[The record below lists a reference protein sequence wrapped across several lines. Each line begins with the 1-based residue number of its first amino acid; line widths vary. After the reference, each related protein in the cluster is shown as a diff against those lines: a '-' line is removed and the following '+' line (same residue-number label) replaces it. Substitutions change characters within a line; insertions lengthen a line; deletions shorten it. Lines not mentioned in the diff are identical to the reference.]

1 MNKNMNWLVLTL
13 AAKYQFPHK
22 PKKNKAKANFLVATI
37 LIGLFASAFVCAISG
52 SSQLASAQ
60 PLYPVSGA
68 SVSASGNDFGS
79 ATTDTLGRYN
89 ITSYLGAGFYSVT
102 ASATGCIDAERDN
115 VSVASGAETVNVNF
129 LLNASGVITG
139 KITDQS
145 TGTPLTI
152 SFVSATPATGTG
164 GGTGAITDN
173 NGNYILN
180 TNLPTGTYNIT
191 AYNAAGY
198 IGQTV
203 SGIAVTQ
210 GSTTSNVNIALP
222 KSGIIVG
229 TIRDSV
235 TSAPQPNVLVEAISQ
250 STGNYVAS
258 AITNSSGQYTLNMNL
273 ATGTYNITEIFPTN
287 HLPKTVSGVIVT
299 AGQQTTANILL
310 DPSGIITG
318 RITSTTGQP
327 VAGASVYASFG
338 SFFGFATTDGSGNYQ
353 ITSGLGTG
361 VYSVTALYST
371 SFNLT
376 AGVNVVQGQTTANVN
391 MQLTLLPSGIITGR
405 LTNSTGSPIQSA
417 SVTATDALGL
427 SAGSATTNSSGDYV
441 ISTGLNTGS
450 YNVTATATG
459 YAQQVKTGIVVIV
472 NQVTANVNFQLT
484 AVPSGRISGLV
495 QTTTPAIPE
504 NPSVEVLAFSAFIL
518 TAVTVQTVLTKR
530 KKKP

>member
-1 MNKNMNWLVLTL
+1 
-13 AAKYQFPHK
+13 
-22 PKKNKAKANFLVATI
+22 
-37 LIGLFASAFVCAISG
+37 
-52 SSQLASAQ
+52 
-60 PLYPVSGA
+60 
-68 SVSASGNDFGS
+68 
-79 ATTDTLGRYN
+79 
-89 ITSYLGAGFYSVT
+89 
-102 ASATGCIDAERDN
+102 
-115 VSVASGAETVNVNF
+115 
-129 LLNASGVITG
+129 
-139 KITDQS
+139 
-145 TGTPLTI
+145 
-152 SFVSATPATGTG
+152 
-164 GGTGAITDN
+164 
-173 NGNYILN
+173 
-180 TNLPTGTYNIT
+180 
-191 AYNAAGY
+191 
-198 IGQTV
+198 
-203 SGIAVTQ
+203 
-210 GSTTSNVNIALP
+210 
-222 KSGIIVG
+222 
-229 TIRDSV
+229 
-235 TSAPQPNVLVEAISQ
+235 VLVEAISQ